1 MYAKD
6 PKAMLV
12 RYFDLAHDALLWK
25 LDGLSEYEVRRP
37 LTPTG
42 TNLLGIVKH
51 VAWVELGY
59 FGDTFGRPHGIEPPA
74 NAEEPNAD
82 MYAFASESRAD
93 ILELFAAA
101 RAHAAATIDALDLDA
116 EGHVPWW
123 GDVNPVS
130 LQWIIVHMTTE
141 VNRHLGHAD
150 ILREQLDGAVGHRDG
165 VDNLPEVDADYW
177 PAYVTEL
184 ERIAGAAGGAR

>member
-1 MYAKD
+1 MFAKD

-12 RYFDLAHDALLWK
+12 RYLDLAHDALLWK
-25 LDGLSEYEVRRP
+25 LDGLSEYDVRRP

-59 FGDTFGRPHGIEPPA
+59 FGDTFDRPHGIAAPA
-74 NAEEPNAD
+74 NEEEPNAD
-82 MYAFASESRAD
+82 MYAGGDESRAD
-93 ILELFAAA
+93 ILALFAAA
-101 RAHAAATIDALDLDA
+101 RAHAAATIEALDLDA
-116 EGHVPWW
+116 EGRVPWW

-130 LQWIIVHMTTE
+130 LQWIIVHMTAE

-165 VDNLPEVDADYW
+165 VDNLPDVDAEYW
-177 PAYVTEL
+177 PTYVAEL
-184 ERIAGAAGGAR
+184 EQIARAAADLG